1 MLVAS
6 RDDIGAP
13 PTEAQRALAVAL
25 RCRTGTPSPIAR
37 ALQRAVAVAQSREQ
51 RERVG
56 AFVGG
61 GARPG
66 AGRGLRWPGL
76 ALARGDGELVAVEL
90 AEVVGEHRQPPLGS
104 D

>member
-1 MLVAS
+1 MTSERPQPKHNERWQS
-6 RDDIGAP
+6 RSA
-13 PTEAQRALAVAL
+13 AA
-25 RCRTGTPSPIAR
+25 TGTPSPIAR
-37 ALQRAVAVAQSREQ
+37 ALQCAVAVAQSREQ